1 MNCHICGQPA
11 TGQCRVCWKFYCPAH
26 GDLACQPCQ
35 QQRTADRGGSGAS
48 MVLIGHDE
56 GSGAARSRPLRLD
69 RRVPK
74 RIIEVI
80 DTTKHGETELTL
92 ISLEIHEDAF
102 AANFHLQSGRPS
114 DSSPGFGGM
123 PHFQAE
129 ATDDQGGS
137 YESSRGRGG
146 GGDANW
152 RLTQN
157 FTLNLAASARHLYV
171 SIEEVQWL
179 RGGPGDSP
187 AAESGPWAFDVPLE

>member
-35 QQRTADRGGSGAS
+35 QQRTADRGPS
-48 MVLIGHDE
+48 MVLMGHDD
-56 GSGAARSRPLRLD
+56 GSGSARPRPLRLD
-69 RRVPK
+69 RRVPV
-74 RIIEVI
+74 RIIEAI
-80 DTTKHGETELTL
+80 DTVKYGETELTL
-92 ISLEIHEDAF
+92 ISLEIYEDAF
-102 AANFHLQSGRPS
+102 AANFHLQVGIQS
-114 DSSPGFGGM
+114 DSSPGFRGM
-123 PHFQAE
+123 PDFQMQ

-157 FTLNLAASARHLYV
+157 FTPNLAASARHLYV
-171 SIEEVQWL
+171 SIEEIQWL

-187 AAESGPWAFDVPLE
+187 ATESGPWAFDVRLE